1 MSAMDLDNMNST
13 DKMLVNLTD
22 NIPIIPAFIFSCE
35 NLKPPGSFK
44 MSQSQFQTYLK
55 FGRSTNK
62 ALPILGTF
70 SIIFNVFNVIVWTSK
85 QNRNISIAYFL
96 AALAVS
102 DIGLGYTYLIKGL
115 DFNYLVNIK
124 AYRDLANTF
133 TKLNAIY
140 LPYVF
145 EMSNFWI
152 TASLATER
160 AICVALP
167 TKAR

>member
-1 MSAMDLDNMNST
+1 MSAMDLDNINST
-13 DKMLVNLTD
+13 DKVLSNLTD
-22 NIPIIPAFIFSCE
+22 NIPIIPATFFSCE
-35 NLKPPGSFK
+35 TFQLPGTFK

-55 FGRSTNK
+55 YTKETNK
-62 ALPILGTF
+62 ILPILGLI
-70 SIIFNVFNVIVWTSK
+70 SIIFNVFNVIVWTRK
-85 QNRNISIAYFL
+85 QNRNISVSHFL

-102 DIGLGYTYLIKGL
+102 DIGLGYTYCIKGL
-115 DFNYLVNIK
+115 DFNYLIHIK

-140 LPYVF
+140 FPFVF
-145 EMSNFWI
+145 GMSNFWI